1 MNGNAVTGAR
11 RGDQGRDRAEPASC
25 GTSFA
30 GQSGS
35 PSRGSSAP
43 LPIRDAPTRSPG
55 QPFGLHHRKA
65 ARTVARGVSVVDK
78 EAIAVG
84 VFDGQAKAQSP
95 TKSGWAGA
103 SVVVSVRYGGVPL
116 APTETTTLDPL
127 LRPLRRPLYSW
138 IHTPLAGA
146 SLGGMGSCCPHGG
159 GRA

>member
-1 MNGNAVTGAR
+1 MGEPGAAADPR
-11 RGDQGRDRAEPASC
+11 RSHARPRAEP
-25 GTSFA
+25 
-30 GQSGS
+30 
-35 PSRGSSAP
+35 
-43 LPIRDAPTRSPG
+43 
-55 QPFGLHHRKA
+55 FGLRHREA

-103 SVVVSVRYGGVPL
+103 AVVVSVRYGGVPL